1 MIRHISDSQPLN
13 EAGLRRRRFVSRL
26 AATVASLPLLPAIAG
41 GGSRDSAA
49 LRKRFDQ
56 LLDALAGPVRLEAG
70 LKKRLWMTLVRDEP
84 WGAENLKR
92 VLSAMKPDVPVM
104 PAPASLDPAGRW
116 YLGHVLTTLVTGI
129 YYHERGN
136 IAVTWDGALMYQWL
150 ADIRPIP
157 GSCHSDFGD
166 WSRPPAG
173 YRDEQTR

>member
-26 AATVASLPLLPAIAG
+26 AATVASLPWLPGLAS
-41 GGSRDSAA
+41 GSPKDNAA
-49 LRKRFDQ
+49 LRQDFNR
-56 LLDALAGPVRLEAG
+56 LLDALTGPVQLENG
-70 LKKRLWMTLVRDEP
+70 LKKRLWLTLVRDEP

-92 VLSAMKPDVPVM
+92 VLRAMKPGVPVM
-104 PAPASLDPAGRW
+104 PAPTSLDTAGRW

-136 IAVTWDGALMYQWL
+136 IAVTWDGALMHQWL